1 MRSQTGMRTVLD
13 KLGMLVIPQAFAL
26 SFAHEAFDAEGQ
38 LKDKSAERI
47 VSGVGVALYRTAS
60 RLG

>member
-1 MRSQTGMRTVLD
+1 VLD
-13 KLGMLVIPQAFAL
+13 KLGMLVIPEAFAL

-38 LKDKSAERI
+38 LKDKNAERI
-47 VSGVGVALYRTAS
+47 VSGVGAALYRTAS